1 MMNKELRN
9 PNSYLMAA
17 AQLPPLFLPSKTS
30 YQEVFIDEKA
40 PKTLAKGIM
49 VKDH

>member
-17 AQLPPLFLPSKTS
+17 AQLPPPKTS

-40 PKTLAKGIM
+40 PKNPS
-49 VKDH
+49 

>member
-1 MMNKELRN
+1 MTKELRN

-17 AQLPPLFLPSKTS
+17 AQLPLLKTS
-30 YQEVFIDEKA
+30 YQEVFIDKNA
-40 PKTLAKGIM
+40 PKTLAKVKI

>member
-1 MMNKELRN
+1 MNKELRN

-17 AQLPPLFLPSKTS
+17 AQLPPFFSSKTS
-30 YQEVFIDEKA
+30 YQEVFIDKKA

>member
-1 MMNKELRN
+1 MMNKELIN

-17 AQLPPLFLPSKTS
+17 ASFPPPFFFSKTS

>member
-17 AQLPPLFLPSKTS
+17 AQLPLPKTS

>member
-1 MMNKELRN
+1 MMKTKTQN
-9 PNSYLMAA
+9 PNSYGMTAA
-17 AQLPPLFLPSKTS
+17 MFPPPKTS
-30 YQEVFIDEKA
+30 YQEVFIDKKA

>member
-17 AQLPPLFLPSKTS
+17 AMLPPPKTS
-30 YQEVFIDEKA
+30 YQEVFIDKKA